1 MNDLERAGKVGAV
14 LPAVAPGAQSGD
26 PVDRE
31 ELLRVLVREGEDG
44 AEDVYG
50 RLNSFTELLMRYSA
64 AIREVRTKF
73 EVLNEE
79 FSFRNSR
86 NPIESISSRVKRPL
100 SIVGK
105 LRRRGLPLTIETI
118 EQNLDDVAGVRVI
131 CSFIDDIYAVAEMF
145 ALQDD
150 VTVLEVKDYIRK
162 PKQNGYRSYHMI
174 VQIPVFFSDGKRP
187 MRVEI
192 QLRTVA
198 MDFWASLEHQM
209 KYKKDSAD
217 RPEISAELRSCAETI
232 AATDA
237 RMLGIRKRIEKLE
250 MEREDGGAGG
260 QR

>member
-1 MNDLERAGKVGAV
+1 MNSLVTADDIQKLADENVDNIRKFLQEAG
-14 LPAVAPGAQSGD
+14 
-26 PVDRE
+26 
-31 ELLRVLVREGEDG
+31 DG
-44 AEDVYG
+44 ASGFDLLEQ
-50 RLNSFTELLMRYSA
+50 FMELMMRYSA

-73 EVLNEE
+73 EVLNDE
-79 FSFRNSR
+79 FSLRNSR
-86 NPIESISSRVKRPL
+86 NPIESISSRVKRPM

-105 LRRRGLPLTIETI
+105 LRRRGLPLTVEAI
-118 EQNLDDVAGVRVI
+118 EQFLNDVAGVRVI

-145 ALQDD
+145 ARQDD

-162 PKQNGYRSYHMI
+162 PKPNGYRSYHMI
-174 VQIPVFFSDGKRP
+174 VEIPVFFSDCKRP

-209 KYKKDSAD
+209 KYKKNSAD
-217 RPEISAELRSCAETI
+217 RPEISAELKSCAETI

-250 MEREDGGAGG
+250 KDGADAGPAI
-260 QR
+260 QNK

>member
-1 MNDLERAGKVGAV
+1 MNESEHELIGDFLGGEGSTFEKVN
-14 LPAVAPGAQSGD
+14 
-26 PVDRE
+26 RFM
-31 ELLRVLVREGEDG
+31 ELM
-44 AEDVYG
+44 
-50 RLNSFTELLMRYSA
+50 TRYDC

-79 FSFRNSR
+79 LSYKAGR

-105 LRRRGLPLTIETI
+105 LRRRGLPLTVETI

-145 ALQDD
+145 ARQDD

>member
-50 RLNSFTELLMRYSA
+50 RLNSFAELLMRYSA

-86 NPIESISSRVKRPL
+86 NPIESITSRIKKPV
-100 SIVGK
+100 SIAEK
-105 LRRRGLPLTIETI
+105 LRRMGCPLTLESVS
-118 EQNLDDVAGVRVI
+118 ENLNDIAGIRVI
-131 CSFIDDIYAVAEMF
+131 CSFIDDIYMVAELL
-145 ALQDD
+145 ARQDD
-150 VTVLEVKDYIRK
+150 ITVVRVKDYIQK
-162 PKQNGYRSYHMI
+162 PKPNGYRSYHMI
-174 VQIPVFFSDGKRP
+174 VEVPVFFSDGKRP

-209 KYKKDSAD
+209 KYKQDSAD
-217 RPEISAELRSCAETI
+217 RPEIAAELKSCAETI

-237 RMLGIRKRIEKLE
+237 RMLGIRRRIEALQKKN
-250 MEREDGGAGG
+250 G
-260 QR
+260 